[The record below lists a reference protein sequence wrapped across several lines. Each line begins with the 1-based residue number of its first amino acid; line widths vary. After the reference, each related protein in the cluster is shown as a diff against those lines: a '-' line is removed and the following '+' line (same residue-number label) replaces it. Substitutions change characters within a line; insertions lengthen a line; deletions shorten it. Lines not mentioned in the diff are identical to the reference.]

1 MSWKLISNKER
12 ELRNQQYQIVGVNK
26 LTKLLN
32 DLLIVSLEEKQI
44 KLDLLKNYLLNYN
57 YYYNSSNGHNYN
69 SNNKY
74 SLITN
79 FFNSIDTPKMYNNML
94 AMCKDVD
101 ISNAIIGY
109 MSFY

>member
-12 ELRNQQYQIVGVNK
+12 EQRYLQFQIVGVNRM
-26 LTKLLN
+26 TKYLN
-32 DLLIVSLEEKQI
+32 DLSIISLEEKNM

-57 YYYNSSNGHNYN
+57 YYYNSSYECNLG
-69 SNNKY
+69 NKY
-74 SLITN
+74 GLIN
-79 FFNSIDTPKMYNNML
+79 DFFESIDTLNMYNKML